1 VDTICIILTW
11 TLFALGWLVLGNGFA
26 GKTLLST
33 CVYSLS
39 LPLFTMLVDGKVF
52 GGFFFLAGS
61 KYGGI
66 ALILASLFSGV
77 CVGTGC
83 ALTFLGGGST
93 GGVDVLAFIL
103 CKVFKKLKNS
113 VSMFIIDG
121 STVVFGMFII
131 GDFVLALLG
140 IVAVF
145 VSAMMIDK
153 VFLGGRSAFIAQ
165 IVSDKYEEIN
175 TYIIEKLDRTTTIL
189 QGEGGY
195 SRTDKKLMMV
205 SFTMNEYADLLAA
218 VLKIDKKAFITVHR
232 AHEISGEG
240 WTIEKRKKG

>member
-1 VDTICIILTW
+1 
-11 TLFALGWLVLGNGFA
+11 
-26 GKTLLST
+26 
-33 CVYSLS
+33 
-39 LPLFTMLVDGKVF
+39 
-52 GGFFFLAGS
+52 
-61 KYGGI
+61 
-66 ALILASLFSGV
+66 
-77 CVGTGC
+77 
-83 ALTFLGGGST
+83 
-93 GGVDVLAFIL
+93 
-103 CKVFKKLKNS
+103 
-113 VSMFIIDG
+113 MFIIDG